1 MILLVFGLSGCTK
14 RPAEPKRPAPKSFVS
29 AVLKLHDL
37 EGKRP
42 EARSD
47 ASRRKEVD
55 RAELGKLFSDY
66 EREDPF
72 LADLY
77 VGFIVGSLAA
87 NQERLQVF
95 EQGARAEIRAGKT
108 KIALR
113 LENGRWRASLDD
125 SIPDAIKA
133 RAKMEK
139 LRVADGGRVSMR

>member
-1 MILLVFGLSGCTK
+1 MFFLVFGLSGCTK
-14 RPAEPKRPAPKSFVS
+14 RPAEPTRPSPRSFVS
-29 AVLKLHDL
+29 EVLKLHDL

-55 RAELGKLFSDY
+55 RAALGRLFSDY

-87 NQERLQVF
+87 NQQRLQVF
-95 EQGARAEIRAGKT
+95 EQGSRAEIRAGKT
-108 KIALR
+108 KISLR
-113 LENGRWRASLDD
+113 LEAGRWRASLKQ

-139 LRVADGGRVSMR
+139 LRVEDSSSVSMR